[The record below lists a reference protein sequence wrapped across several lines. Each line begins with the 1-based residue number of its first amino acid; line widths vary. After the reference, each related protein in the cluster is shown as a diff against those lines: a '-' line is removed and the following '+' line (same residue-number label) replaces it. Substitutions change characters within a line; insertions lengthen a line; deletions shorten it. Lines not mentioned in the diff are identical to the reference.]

1 MHPQWRASRVFVVD
15 IDVYRDLKHER
26 NYQMS
31 LKPTSIGAVLA
42 LLFSSTAMA
51 NQSLLSDDTEI
62 NDRST
67 ASIIATLAE
76 QDIRATR
83 VEEWGGMIRVDTDDE
98 SGANRVLFV
107 DKDTLRPVSEAP
119 MVGTQL
125 SVQRPNNIYANQP
138 LNDTPLSLVES
149 DD

>member
-1 MHPQWRASRVFVVD
+1 VFVVG
-15 IDVYRDLKHER
+15 IDVYRDFKHER

-42 LLFSSTAMA
+42 LLASANAMA
-51 NQSLLSDDTEI
+51 NASLLSEDIEI
-62 NDRST
+62 NGRST

-76 QDIRATR
+76 QDIRASR

-98 SGANRVLFV
+98 SGANHVLFV
-107 DKDTLRPVSEAP
+107 DKNTLRPVSDTPA
-119 MVGTQL
+119 VGTRL

-138 LNDTPLSLVES
+138 LNNTPLSLVES